1 MTKKNKLEKV
11 KKSFLVLISVVAF
24 LIIGWLLFYGKVIA
38 FDFFAPILGKVPK
51 DQSSLIKTTEN
62 ILGTAVD
69 KVKGGSLQKTI
80 KKGSEIFE
88 TSTIAEP
95 ARNVRDDVKAKIDE
109 TIQSAKELPA
119 KELKQIQYD
128 VCRQWLGDQ
137 VATQS
142 SIQ

>member
-1 MTKKNKLEKV
+1 MTKRNKFEKT

-24 LIIGWLLFYGKVIA
+24 LIIGWLLFYGKIKA
-38 FDFFAPILGKVPK
+38 FDFFTPILGKVPK
-51 DQSSLIKTTEN
+51 DESSLIKATEDT
-62 ILGTAVD
+62 LGAAVE
-69 KVKGGSLQKTI
+69 KIKGGEAQKTI
-80 KKGSEIFE
+80 RKGGEIFE
-88 TSTIAEP
+88 TSTYTQP

>member
-1 MTKKNKLEKV
+1 MIKKNKFEKA

-24 LIIGWLLFYGKVIA
+24 LIIGWLLFYGKVKA

-51 DQSSLIKTTEN
+51 DESSLIKATEN
-62 ILGTAVD
+62 ILGEAVE
-69 KVKGGSLQKTI
+69 KIKGGGLQKTV

-88 TSTIAEP
+88 TSTFTEP

-137 VATQS
+137 VATES
-142 SIQ
+142 GIQ

>member
-1 MTKKNKLEKV
+1 MAKKNKLEKT
-11 KKSFLVLISVVAF
+11 KKSFLVLISIVAF
-24 LIIGWLLFYGKVIA
+24 LIIGWLLFYGKVKA

-51 DQSSLIKTTEN
+51 DQSSLIKATEN
-62 ILGTAVD
+62 ILGAAVER
-69 KVKGGSLQKTI
+69 VKGGGLQKTLQ
-80 KKGSEIFE
+80 KGSVLFE
-88 TSTIAEP
+88 TSTIAQP

-137 VATQS
+137 VATES
-142 SIQ
+142 GIQ